1 MIFDRVL
8 KKLVKSGNLTVT
20 DWKHRV
26 TKYGDGTG
34 KPVHIRF
41 ATAATARKIAY
52 DPDLY
57 LGEAYM
63 SGDFSILNGSLYDF
77 LELALI
83 NTGGGSANMHRT
95 TWVHRAFYQARIAI
109 RRIDQANSERR
120 ARKNVQSHYD
130 LSGDLYDLFLDKD
143 RQYSCAY
150 FEHEKQS
157 LEDAQLAKKRHIAA
171 KLNIKPGMR
180 VLDIGCGWGGMGLY
194 LAEVCGADVTGVTLS
209 DEQLAVANA
218 IAKARGLDGKAKF
231 LLQDYRTLTEK
242 FDRIVSVG
250 MFEHVGLG
258 HYAEFFKKC
267 SALLKPDGVA
277 LLHSINRA
285 DGPGATSAW
294 TKRYIF
300 PGGYIPALS
309 EVLPHL
315 ERDKLYVTDIE
326 ILRLHYAKTLRH
338 WFDRFMANR
347 DKAKALY
354 DERFCRMWEF
364 YLVGA
369 ELSFRHLLM
378 NNFQIQ
384 FALDQTVLPFT
395 RDYLVAAEARLRLLE
410 AKSKNYGKAMNKPTP
425 KKLRPKP
432 KA

>member
-20 DWKHRV
+20 DWKNRI
-26 TKYGDGTG
+26 TKYGDGSG
-34 KPVHIRF
+34 KPVHIKF
-41 ATAATARKIAY
+41 ATAATARKIAI
-52 DPDLY
+52 DPDMY

-63 SGDFSILNGSLYDF
+63 SGDFSVLSGSLYDF
-77 LELALI
+77 IELALV
-83 NTGGGSANMHRT
+83 NTGGGSANMHGT
-95 TWVHRAFYQARIAI
+95 TWAHRALYRARIGI

-120 ARKNVQSHYD
+120 ARHNVQSHYD
-130 LSGDLYDLFLDKD
+130 LSGALYDLFLDKD

-150 FEHEKQS
+150 FETDDQS
-157 LEDAQLAKKRHIAA
+157 LDDAQLAKKRHIAA
-171 KLNIKPGMR
+171 KLNIKPGMT

-194 LAEVCGADVTGVTLS
+194 LAEVCGAIVTGVTLS
-209 DEQLAVANA
+209 DEQLTV
-218 IAKARGLDGKAKF
+218 AKATAKERGLENKAKF

-250 MFEHVGLG
+250 MFEHVGVG

-267 SALLKPDGVA
+267 SSLLKPDGVA

-309 EVLPHL
+309 EVMPHL
-315 ERDKLYVTDIE
+315 ERYGLYVTDIE
-326 ILRLHYAKTLRH
+326 LLRLHYAKTLRH
-338 WFDRFMANR
+338 WFNRFMANR
-347 DKAKALY
+347 DMAKALY

-369 ELSFRHLLM
+369 ELSFRLLLM

-384 FALDQTVLPFT
+384 FALDQNALPFT
-395 RDYLVAAEARLRLLE
+395 RDYMIAEEARLRLIE
-410 AKSKNYGKAMNKPTP
+410 GKSKNYGRLTG
-425 KKLRPKP
+425 KLRPKRAKP
-432 KA
+432 KRKA

>member
-1 MIFDRVL
+1 VKFD
-8 KKLVKSGNLTVT
+8 NLSVT
-20 DWKHRV
+20 DWNGKV
-26 TKYGDGTG
+26 TRYGDGTG
-34 KPVHIRF
+34 KPVHIKF
-41 ATAATARKIAY
+41 ASAAAARKIAF

-63 SGDFSILNGSLYDF
+63 SGDFSVLEGSIYDF
-77 LELALI
+77 LDLALH
-83 NTGGGSANMHRT
+83 NTGGGSTNMHGT
-95 TWVHRAFYQARIAI
+95 TLAHRMMYQTRIGI
-109 RRIDQANSERR
+109 RRIDQANSQRR
-120 ARKNVQSHYD
+120 ARHNVHSHYD
-130 LSGDLYDLFLDKD
+130 LSGKLYDLFLDKD

-150 FEHEKQS
+150 FEHDDQS
-157 LEDAQLAKKRHIAA
+157 LDDAQLAKKRHIAA
-171 KLNIKPGMR
+171 KLNIKPGMK

-209 DEQLAVANA
+209 DEQLAVAKTS
-218 IAKARGLDGKAKF
+218 AKERGLQGKAKF
-231 LLQDYRTLTEK
+231 LLQDYRSLTDK

-250 MFEHVGLG
+250 MFEHVGVG

-267 SALLKPDGVA
+267 STLLRPDGVA

-300 PGGYIPALS
+300 PGGYVPALS
-309 EVLPHL
+309 EVIPHM
-315 ERDKLYVTDIE
+315 ERYGLYVTDIE
-326 ILRLHYAKTLRH
+326 LLRLHYAKTIRH
-338 WFDRFMANR
+338 WFNRFMANR
-347 DKAKALY
+347 DQAKALY

-384 FALDQTVLPFT
+384 FTLDQNALPFT
-395 RDYLVAAEARLRLLE
+395 RDYMIAEEARLRLGE
-410 AKSKNYGKAMNKPTP
+410 AKSKSYKQAPVP
-425 KKLRPKP
+425 KSAVKRRK
-432 KA
+432 